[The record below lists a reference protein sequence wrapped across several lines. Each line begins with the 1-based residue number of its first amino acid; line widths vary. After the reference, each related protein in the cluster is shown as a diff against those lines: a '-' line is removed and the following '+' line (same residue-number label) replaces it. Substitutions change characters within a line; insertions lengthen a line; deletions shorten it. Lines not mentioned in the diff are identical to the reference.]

1 MAKHSLGGL
10 RSLETVDAG
19 DRTITRL
26 SPIQTWII
34 KHALDCMGR
43 VIDGDHAWPCT
54 TLQGSKDRGWASIPP
69 QSNVRLAARRLT
81 MRGLLEMRGDM
92 VRYLPLRGPGSHF
105 REVVLTNGV
114 SGV

>member
-10 RSLETVDAG
+10 RSLETIDAG

-26 SPIQTWII
+26 SPIQTWIL
-34 KHALDCMGR
+34 KAALACSS
-43 VIDGDHAWPCT
+43 GDREGPATPVA
-54 TLQGSKDRGWASIPP
+54 GWASIPP

-105 REVVLTNGV
+105 REVVLTSGV